1 MNWRSPGVLPICME
15 EKRSYSHRWNVVKER
30 ILLDNEI
37 KLKGR
42 EKIHHAVHVVAV
54 SEI

>member
-30 ILLDNEI
+30 ILLDET
-37 KLKGR
+37 KDSPRGTR
-42 EKIHHAVHVVAV
+42 TVVAV